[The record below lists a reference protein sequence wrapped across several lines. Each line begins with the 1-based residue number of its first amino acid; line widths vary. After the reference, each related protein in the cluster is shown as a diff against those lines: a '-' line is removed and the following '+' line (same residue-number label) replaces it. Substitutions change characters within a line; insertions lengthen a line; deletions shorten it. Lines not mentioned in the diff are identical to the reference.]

1 MAVGCRDALKLGAI
15 DYHEYVPL
23 TDPGM
28 PSTLGVYRSIFQP
41 SRFLLVPTNYRITR
55 FGRDAAERSYRPATF
70 LYSSLDAD
78 HPDSNKCVLMAT
90 LAPDIAP
97 HVHERLRELLRKYS
111 PSPVLNYMTE
121 IEAEVSYAWSIS
133 NSTVVRETVMVRR
146 WDSFLATITIDLEQA
161 PLLES
166 MLSSGGISVA
176 ATFTLPDKSQLLT
189 SLSLNLNEIV
199 GPNDTG
205 PVEIE
210 ASAGGLTLINKIEVD
225 VDVDDILQIDDQ
237 AMPGTNSIIPLPVE
251 KTLKRGEPY
260 QYVPPQALVAQARLV
275 PVAIPKAGS
284 AATLTEIQSFVEDIF
299 TEIAFINLINY
310 ANHGLSAI
318 TLQSR
323 IKDVDGVYDVATSEQ
338 QQVTVIQA
346 VLPLTRYLAHPI
358 LEFQATL
365 TEPDGTKKQTAWI
378 PWPLETKG
386 NVVGLTWDILGNA

>member
-15 DYHEYVPL
+15 DYHEYAPL

-133 NSTVVRETVMVRR
+133 NSKVVRETVMVRR

-284 AATLTEIQSFVEDIF
+284 AATLTEIRSFVEDIF

-318 TLQSR
+318 TLQAR